1 MRCAPGHGSR
11 LLSSLSVKVAHAL
24 GVSVHRFLGHGYVF
38 KTFRSSMPKD
48 WITAAG
54 ALLTGLLILLPELH
68 LIPLIP
74 SLQVGVLVFS
84 ALTDGVFH
92 ERIGSMLELSLE
104 DTL

>member
-1 MRCAPGHGSR
+1 
-11 LLSSLSVKVAHAL
+11 
-24 GVSVHRFLGHGYVF
+24 
-38 KTFRSSMPKD
+38 MPKD

-54 ALLTGLLILLPELH
+54 ALLTGLLILLPELQ
-68 LIPLIP
+68 LIPPIP

-84 ALTDGVFH
+84 ALAVGVFH